1 MLWPVLGTFRS
12 MSRFQRI
19 TNLFAV
25 VLPFCAFIAA
35 CVLLWNSAVGWTDLA
50 IFAGM
55 YVVSALGITIGY
67 HRLLTHRS
75 FQTYKPM
82 EYALAAAGSLAV
94 QGPVIDW
101 VADHRKHHA
110 HTDEEGDP
118 HSPHVG
124 HGSGLAGLWHAHVGW
139 LFDANG
145 QADRRKYAPDL
156 VEDRGMRL
164 LSRRFPSLVVLSLGI
179 PAALG
184 WLLTG
189 TLAGAATGLLWGGFV
204 RIFFGH
210 HVTWSINSICHF
222 HGSRRF
228 ATEDMSTNV
237 WWLSLASFGEAWH
250 HNHHAF
256 PRSAIHGLRRWELDP
271 SGAII
276 GGMQKLGLA
285 WNVVRI
291 TPERQAQKLADAS
304 PGDAGALQAG

>member
-1 MLWPVLGTFRS
+1 M
-12 MSRFQRI
+12 
-19 TNLFAV
+19 
-25 VLPFCAFIAA
+25 
-35 CVLLWNSAVGWTDLA
+35 
-50 IFAGM
+50 
-55 YVVSALGITIGY
+55 
-67 HRLLTHRS
+67 
-75 FQTYKPM
+75 
-82 EYALAAAGSLAV
+82 
-94 QGPVIDW
+94 IDW

-156 VEDRGMRL
+156 MEDRGMRL
-164 LSRRFPSLVVLSLGI
+164 LSRRFLSLVGLSLGI

-237 WWLSLASFGEAWH
+237 WWLSLASLGEAWH

-256 PRSAIHGLRRWELDP
+256 PRSAIHGLRRWEFDP

-276 GGMQKLGLA
+276 GVHAARRPGL
-285 WNVVRI
+285 
-291 TPERQAQKLADAS
+291 ERGADH
-304 PGDAGALQAG
+304 AGAPGAEAGRRAPGERAAPAGSRLVLRAAGR

>member
-1 MLWPVLGTFRS
+1 M
-12 MSRFQRI
+12 
-19 TNLFAV
+19 
-25 VLPFCAFIAA
+25 
-35 CVLLWNSAVGWTDLA
+35 
-50 IFAGM
+50 
-55 YVVSALGITIGY
+55 
-67 HRLLTHRS
+67 
-75 FQTYKPM
+75 
-82 EYALAAAGSLAV
+82 
-94 QGPVIDW
+94 
-101 VADHRKHHA
+101 
-110 HTDEEGDP
+110 
-118 HSPHVG
+118 
-124 HGSGLAGLWHAHVGW
+124 
-139 LFDANG
+139 
-145 QADRRKYAPDL
+145 
-156 VEDRGMRL
+156 
-164 LSRRFPSLVVLSLGI
+164 
-179 PAALG
+179 
-184 WLLTG
+184 
-189 TLAGAATGLLWGGFV
+189 LWGGFV